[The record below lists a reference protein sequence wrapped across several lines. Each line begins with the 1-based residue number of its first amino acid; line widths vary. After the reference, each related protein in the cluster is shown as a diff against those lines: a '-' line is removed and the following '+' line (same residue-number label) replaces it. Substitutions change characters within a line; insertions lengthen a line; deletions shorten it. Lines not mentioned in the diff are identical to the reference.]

1 MCVFTVSKAL
11 SIHIIRLTI
20 MKKYFLL
27 IQAFLLGATACDL
40 QPESGDLAKDMV
52 VQTRYDEP
60 SISELFNVFTT
71 YSTFIIREDT
81 IGFVSNTS
89 SDTVLIDGVNM
100 SIPNG
105 YVTPVV
111 ERVKEKL
118 SGAGFQQVTDENDPD
133 FAVNI
138 AVLDNFSFFQTI
150 NYPGYYSGY
159 YSYYG
164 YYYPIVQTYYSNYA
178 TMVIEIVDIK
188 NYALNGN
195 RYKVIWKASIGDLY
209 TTFDLRGKTLEA
221 IDQAFIQSPYIQN
234 N

>member
-1 MCVFTVSKAL
+1 
-11 SIHIIRLTI
+11 
-20 MKKYFLL
+20 MKKYFLV
-27 IQAFLLGATACDL
+27 IQAFLLSTAACNL
-40 QPESGDLAKDMV
+40 QPATGELAKDMV
-52 VQTRYDEP
+52 VETRYDEP
-60 SISELFNVFTT
+60 SISGLFNIFTT
-71 YSTFIIREDT
+71 YNTFIIREDT
-81 IGFVSNTS
+81 LGFVSNTS

-105 YVTPVV
+105 YVTPVI
-111 ERVKEKL
+111 ERVQENL
-118 SGAGFQQVTDENDPD
+118 LNADFQQVTNENEPD

-138 AVLDNFSFFQTI
+138 VVLDNFSFFQTI

-164 YYYPIVQTYYSNYA
+164 YYFPIVQTYYANYA

-188 NYALNGN
+188 NYVLNGN

-221 IDQAFIQSPYIQN
+221 IDQAFVQSPYIQKN
-234 N
+234 